1 MVNKKTE
8 NRINKFLDAIKNRQ
22 LSLSVLLEN
31 IHDPHNVSAI
41 ARTCDAVGIANI
53 NLLYYIEKLP
63 KLSVKVSKS
72 ALKWVDYSIYKD
84 IELCFDSIKKEG
96 YKIYTSHLDPNSIS
110 LYDLDLTEKVIF
122 VMGNENRG
130 VSERAIELSDKT
142 FYIPMKGMVQSLNV
156 SVAASVCLY
165 EAYRQR
171 EAKNMYKENPIT
183 QEEINLILNKW
194 CEKKNANS
202 IKTYK

>member
-72 ALKWVDYSIYKD
+72 ALKWVDYSIYTD
-84 IELCFDSIKKEG
+84 IDLCFDSIKKEG